1 MKAVGWSL
9 SLSFARTQKYGDK
22 GGGMGIK
29 RERKKGESRLS
40 Y

>member
-22 GGGMGIK
+22 EGGRGDA
-29 RERKKGESRLS
+29 KGEKRGQKRLS